1 MVETDKT
8 KFKNMLDTVMA
19 LYGKQSPST
28 DQMRVWWGKLSKYD
42 FDIVTRAFNNY
53 VDKYKIMPSV
63 ASIIELCKVN
73 PIKDFVPLPKFK
85 SDPAKAEE
93 NRKKFKECLQNF
105 AVMKKP
111 EPKAWAKKIM
121 QNPGHYPEIS
131 VRFAREALNYK
142 GDNDGQNI

>member
-1 MVETDKT
+1 MVEEDKV

-19 LYGKQSPST
+19 LYGKPSPDKDT
-28 DQMRVWWGKLSKYD
+28 IRVWWAKLSKYD

-53 VDKYKIMPSV
+53 VDKYKVMPNI
-63 ASIIELCKVN
+63 ASILELCKVN
-73 PIKDFVPLPKFK
+73 PIKDYVPLPKFK

-105 AVMKKP
+105 AAMPKP

-121 QNPGHYPEIS
+121 LNPGHYS
-131 VRFAREALNYK
+131 DLAVQYAREALNYK
-142 GDNDGQNI
+142 EK

>member
-1 MVETDKT
+1 MVETDKA

-19 LYGKQSPST
+19 LYGKPSPDKDT
-28 DQMRVWWGKLSKYD
+28 IRVWWAKLSKYD

-53 VDKYKIMPSV
+53 VDKYKVMPNI
-63 ASIIELCKVN
+63 ASILELCKVN
-73 PIKDFVPLPKFK
+73 PIKDYVPLPKFK

-105 AVMKKP
+105 AAMPKP

-121 QNPGHYPEIS
+121 LNPGHYS
-131 VRFAREALNYK
+131 DLAVQYAREALNHK
-142 GDNDGQNI
+142 EK

>member
-1 MVETDKT
+1 MVEEDKV

-19 LYGKQSPST
+19 LYGKPSPDKDT
-28 DQMRVWWGKLSKYD
+28 IRVWWAKLSKYD

-53 VDKYKIMPSV
+53 VDKYKVMPNI
-63 ASIIELCKVN
+63 ASILELCKVN
-73 PIKDFVPLPKFK
+73 PIKDYVPLPKFK

-105 AVMKKP
+105 AAMPKP

-121 QNPGHYPEIS
+121 LNPGHYS
-131 VRFAREALNYK
+131 DLAVQYAREALNHK
-142 GDNDGQNI
+142 EK